1 MTHANVRVVVHASED
16 RPPVGAD
23 GLHPPRVDRVQPVE
37 KDEAQE
43 IVVVQYRHVHGCG
56 ARERLGHVV
65 VLKRSRY
72 GLLPLVQQHVELA
85 DVAAPLL
92 AGQLLGPD
100 AVEVVVDL
108 ALQVCQ
114 LYSGAEVVEL
124 GLSIDT
130 LYDTVAV
137 FSWEVDI

>member
-1 MTHANVRVVVHASED
+1 M
-16 RPPVGAD
+16 
-23 GLHPPRVDRVQPVE
+23 
-37 KDEAQE
+37 
-43 IVVVQYRHVHGCG
+43 I
-56 ARERLGHVV
+56 

-137 FSWEVDI
+137 FSREVDI